1 MTTFTNW
8 LGRVAFSIALSMLI
22 GTTLLAADSPFDQAR
37 LKQQVE
43 ERLQEFIKAGKLSGA
58 VTLVATKD
66 GVEHLAATGKADLEQ
81 GRAMQTDSIFRI
93 ASMTKTVTAAAMM
106 MLVDEGKLSL
116 DDPIEKHLPAFKGQ
130 TVKGGGIA
138 KPITVREVMTHT
150 AGLAQPPRESYESK
164 SLAEIVDGIGQQPL
178 EFVPGSKWQYSS
190 GLTVAG
196 RLIEV
201 LSGQSYAEFL
211 KQRIFEPLGMRDTSF
226 VLTKEQA
233 ARLAVTYEPSKEPS
247 KGPLAPVKP
256 VDPTIARTPNPS
268 GGLYSTT
275 GDMARFYQMVLSGGS
290 VGSKKYLSAAATSTM
305 IAVHSGDVVT
315 GFTPGNAWG
324 IGWCVVRQPQ
334 GVTRL
339 HGVGTYGHGGAWG
352 TQAWVD
358 PQRGLILLL
367 MIQRANMGNSDG
379 SDVRDAFNE
388 AVLTA
393 NRGTPTAAAKVAPFH
408 GFEQA
413 IELKSGDARAVLCPQ
428 VGGRVLEFSVSGHDS
443 MWLDPKEKE
452 WKPGQPG
459 AASAG
464 RFDFGPELT
473 TASHPKLWAGAWTGE
488 VLSGGARARLISQKD
503 EATGVQLARTF
514 ELTHEAGKPA
524 RLECTQTIMNVGSEV
539 REYCHW
545 GRSFSPGNGICLI
558 PLQGKSRFPSKYAMY
573 EDSAI
578 INVRNQDDR
587 IRERDGFLELLAP
600 PRKPKLGF
608 DSQAGWL
615 AYLVPSN
622 VLFVKRFKV
631 DPNAV
636 YNEAAGLTLS
646 VWYPEGARIELEP
659 IGPRAVLKPG
669 EVSSFTE
676 TWFVTPHAF
685 PATGQQVDLGAIRK
699 LVETSMKQ

>member
-1 MTTFTNW
+1 MRLW
-8 LGRVAFSIALSMLI
+8 KYCIALVFVV
-22 GTTLLAADSPFDQAR
+22 TTLDLPAIAADPRFDQEL
-37 LKQQVE
+37 LKQQIDD
-43 ERLQEFIKAGKLSGA
+43 RMQAFIKAGKLSGA

-66 GVEHLAATGKADLEQ
+66 SVVHLAATGKADIEQ
-81 GRAMQTDSIFRI
+81 GRAMQTDALFRI
-93 ASMTKTVTAAAMM
+93 ASMTKTVTAAALM

-130 TVKGGGIA
+130 SDKGGSVA
-138 KPITVREVMTHT
+138 RPITVREIMAHT
-150 AGLAQPPRESYESK
+150 AGLAQPPRDSFESK
-164 SLAEIVDGIGQQPL
+164 SLEDIVNGIGQQPL

-201 LSGQSYAEFL
+201 LSGNSYADFL
-211 KQRIFEPLGMRDTSF
+211 KQRIFNPLGMHDTAF

-233 ARLAVTYEPSKEPS
+233 ARVAVTYEPSKDPS
-247 KGPLAPVKP
+247 HGPLSAVKP
-256 VDPTIARTPNPS
+256 TDATVARTPNPS
-268 GGLYSTT
+268 GGLYSTAS
-275 GDMARFYQMVLSGGS
+275 DMVRFYQMVLSGGTL
-290 VGSKKYLSAAATSTM
+290 GNKKYLSEAAVKSM
-305 IAVHSGDVVT
+305 VSVHSGDVVT
-315 GFTPGNAWG
+315 GFTPGNGWG
-324 IGWCVVRQPQ
+324 IGWCVLRQPQ

-339 HGVGTYGHGGAWG
+339 LGTGTYGHGGAWG

-367 MIQRANMGNSDG
+367 MIQRANLGNSDG

-393 NRGTPTAAAKVAPFH
+393 HRGVASTSAKFAPFH
-408 GFEQA
+408 GYDQA
-413 IELKSGDARAVLCPQ
+413 IELKAGDARAVLSPQ
-428 VGGRVLEFSVSGHDS
+428 AGGRVLEFSIKGLDA

-452 WKPGQPG
+452 WKPGQ
-459 AASAG
+459 ASSISAG
-464 RFDFGPELT
+464 RFDFGPELVT
-473 TASHPKLWAGAWTGE
+473 PSHPKLWSGPWTGE
-488 VLSGGARARLISQKD
+488 LLNEGAQARLISQQD
-503 EATGVQLARTF
+503 EASGVQLTRTF
-514 ELTHEAGKPA
+514 ALTQEPGRPA
-524 RLECTQTIMNVGSEV
+524 RLACTQTIMNVSNEV

-545 GRSFSPGNGICLI
+545 GRSFSPGNGICVI

-587 IRERDGFLELLAP
+587 IREREGFLELLAP

-615 AYLVPSN
+615 AYFVPN
-622 VLFVKRFKV
+622 QLLFVKKFQV
-631 DPNAV
+631 DPQAV
-636 YNEAAGLTLS
+636 YNESAGLTLS

-676 TWFVTPHAF
+676 HWFVTPQSF
-685 PATGQQVDLGAIRK
+685 PAAGQPVDLKALRQT
-699 LVETSMKQ
+699 VEGMKP